1 MYIKIMFFILAFVMC
16 SVGVFAQET
25 SQEEKQEEDKYTV
38 NNYMI
43 KKVFQC
49 SEGLI
54 VNYIDRDH
62 SIKVL
67 YVPNKFF
74 REKKAFRITEN
85 NDTVAPQMNV
95 ILKNKKASAV
105 KLYLSDNQSNSIY
118 RYAEIVSPEV
128 AEKFKID
135 EIDIGL

>member
-1 MYIKIMFFILAFVMC
+1 MYRKIMFFILAFVMC

-118 RYAEIVSPEV
+118 RYTEIVSPEV

-135 EIDIGL
+135 EIDIDL

>member
-1 MYIKIMFFILAFVMC
+1 MYRKIMFFILAFVMC

>member
-1 MYIKIMFFILAFVMC
+1 MYRKIMFFILAFVMC

-105 KLYLSDNQSNSIY
+105 KLYLSNNQSNSIY

-135 EIDIGL
+135 EIDIDL

>member
-1 MYIKIMFFILAFVMC
+1 MYRKIMFFILAFVMC

-54 VNYIDRDH
+54 VNYIDRDN

-135 EIDIGL
+135 EIDIDL

>member
-1 MYIKIMFFILAFVMC
+1 MYRKIMFFILAFVMC

-95 ILKNKKASAV
+95 ILKNKKANAV

>member
-1 MYIKIMFFILAFVMC
+1 MYRKIIFFILAFVMC

>member
-1 MYIKIMFFILAFVMC
+1 MYRKIMFFILAFVMC

-105 KLYLSDNQSNSIY
+105 KLYLSDNQ
-118 RYAEIVSPEV
+118 RCR
-128 AEKFKID
+128 
-135 EIDIGL
+135 L

>member
-1 MYIKIMFFILAFVMC
+1 MYRKIMFFILAFVMC

-135 EIDIGL
+135 KIDIDL

>member
-1 MYIKIMFFILAFVMC
+1 MYRKIMFFILAFVMC

-43 KKVFQC
+43 KKDFQC

-135 EIDIGL
+135 EIDIDL

>member
-1 MYIKIMFFILAFVMC
+1 MYRKIIFFILAFVMC

-135 EIDIGL
+135 EIDIDL

>member
-1 MYIKIMFFILAFVMC
+1 MYRKIMFFILAFVMC

-74 REKKAFRITEN
+74 REKKAFRITEK

-135 EIDIGL
+135 EIDIDL